1 MRAINKQKFLT
12 ELGRLLTFMYEED
25 RERALAMYSSLFD
38 ETDDETGVLQML
50 VSPTRQAV
58 NLARAYDA
66 RERKLQVQAQSR
78 GEAPEA
84 DEPAFVQVIEKLRV
98 QAAALGAPVNKVSAD
113 QFSLFEDAAK
123 ETALFDEVGPAPEPT
138 PEPAVQTDLF
148 FDIPPAPAA
157 EPESAAEAE
166 SAESLAPDTAEAP
179 AFDPAEAVLDSF
191 AMPDEE
197 PAQTEAEAAAP
208 APAMK
213 PAPAPVQEEWSGSM
227 PGARPAPVPPPFA
240 ESEKPAEPALSF
252 TQSMPAPQPPV
263 QTPAPQPERPRS
275 EILAGS
281 RPLFTKSKPRV
292 GLLILFLLFAVPITL
307 LCILLLLAPAAL
319 ALGVGALAGWL
330 GVSGLLATFGSFSVF
345 ADILLVFG
353 CTLIVLALAVLF
365 LWIFIWLIFGVI
377 PGLIRGVCALARR
390 WCYKEVP
397 VS

>member
-25 RERALAMYSSLFD
+25 RERALALYSSLFD

-98 QAAALGAPVNKVSAD
+98 QAAELGAPVNKVSAD

-123 ETALFDEVGPAPEPT
+123 ETSLFDEVGPAPEPA

-148 FDIPPAPAA
+148 FDIPPASAA

-166 SAESLAPDTAEAP
+166 SAESSAPDTAEAP
-179 AFDPAEAVLDSF
+179 APSVPAASR
-191 AMPDEE
+191 
-197 PAQTEAEAAAP
+197 PAPEAAAP

-307 LCILLLLAPAAL
+307 LCILLLLAPAAF

>member
-1 MRAINKQKFLT
+1 
-12 ELGRLLTFMYEED
+12 MYEED
-25 RERALAMYSSLFD
+25 RERALALYSSLFD

-78 GEAPEA
+78 GEAPDAE
-84 DEPAFVQVIEKLRV
+84 EPAFVQVIEKLRV

-113 QFSLFEDAAK
+113 QFSLFEDAAR
-123 ETALFDEVGPAPEPT
+123 ETALFDEVGANPEPT
-138 PEPAVQTDLF
+138 PEPAAQTDLF
-148 FDIPPAPAA
+148 FNIPSAPAEEPVPAEVESTESPAPD
-157 EPESAAEAE
+157 P
-166 SAESLAPDTAEAP
+166 AEAP

-191 AMPDEE
+191 VMPEEE
-197 PAQTEAEAAAP
+197 PAQTEAEAAVP
-208 APAMK
+208 APVMK

-227 PGARPAPVPPPFA
+227 PGARPAPVPPPFS
-240 ESEKPAEPALSF
+240 ESERLVEPALSF

-292 GLLILFLLFAVPITL
+292 GLLILFLLFAVPFTL

-377 PGLIRGVCALARR
+377 PGLIRGVCALARK

>member
-25 RERALAMYSSLFD
+25 RERALALYSSLFD

-98 QAAALGAPVNKVSAD
+98 QAAELGAPVNKVSAD

-123 ETALFDEVGPAPEPT
+123 ETALFDEPAPEPAT
-138 PEPAVQTDLF
+138 EPAVQTDLF
-148 FDIPPAPAA
+148 FNLPPAPAA
-157 EPESAAEAE
+157 EPESAEAE
-166 SAESLAPDTAEAP
+166 SAASPAPDAAEAP
-179 AFDPAEAVLDSF
+179 ASGPADAFLDSF
-191 AMPDEE
+191 VMPDEE
-197 PAQTEAEAAAP
+197 PAPTEAEP
-208 APAMK
+208 E
-213 PAPAPVQEEWSGSM
+213 PAPAPVQEERSGSM
-227 PGARPAPVPPPFA
+227 PGARPAPVPPPFT
-240 ESEKPAEPALSF
+240 ESEKPAEFTFTPGAPA
-252 TQSMPAPQPPV
+252 AQPPV

-319 ALGVGALAGWL
+319 ALGVGAFAGWL
-330 GVSGLLATFGSFSVF
+330 GVTGLLATFGSFSVF

-365 LWIFIWLIFGVI
+365 LWIFIWLIGGVI
-377 PGLIRGVCALARR
+377 PGLIRGVCALARK

-397 VS
+397 V

>member
-25 RERALAMYSSLFD
+25 RERALALYSSLFD

-123 ETALFDEVGPAPEPT
+123 ESSLFDEVEPAPEPA

-148 FDIPPAPAA
+148 FDIPSPPAA
-157 EPESAAEAE
+157 EPAPIEAE
-166 SAESLAPDTAEAP
+166 SAESPVPDTAEAP
-179 AFDPAEAVLDSF
+179 AFDPAEAVLDNF

-197 PAQTEAEAAAP
+197 PAQAEAAAP

-227 PGARPAPVPPPFA
+227 PGARPAPVPPPFP
-240 ESEKPAEPALSF
+240 ESEKPEEPALSF

-319 ALGVGALAGWL
+319 ALGVGAFAGWL
-330 GVSGLLATFGSFSVF
+330 GVTGLLATFGSFSVF

-377 PGLIRGVCALARR
+377 PGLIRGVCALARK

>member
-1 MRAINKQKFLT
+1 
-12 ELGRLLTFMYEED
+12 MYEED
-25 RERALAMYSSLFD
+25 RERALALYSSLFD

-78 GEAPEA
+78 GEASEA

-123 ETALFDEVGPAPEPT
+123 ETSLFDEVGPAPEPA

-148 FDIPPAPAA
+148 FNIPSSPAEEPAPI
-157 EPESAAEAE
+157 EAE
-166 SAESLAPDTAEAP
+166 SAESPAPDKAEAP

-191 AMPDEE
+191 VMPDEE

-227 PGARPAPVPPPFA
+227 PGARPAPVPPPFT
-240 ESEKPAEPALSF
+240 ESEKPAEFTFTPSAPA
-252 TQSMPAPQPPV
+252 AQPPV
-263 QTPAPQPERPRS
+263 QAPAPQPERPRS

-330 GVSGLLATFGSFSVF
+330 GITGLLATFGSFSVF

-377 PGLIRGVCALARR
+377 PGLIRGVCALARK

>member
-25 RERALAMYSSLFD
+25 RERALTLYSSLFD

-123 ETALFDEVGPAPEPT
+123 ETSLFDEVGPAPEPA

-148 FDIPPAPAA
+148 FNIPSSPAEEPAPI
-157 EPESAAEAE
+157 EAE
-166 SAESLAPDTAEAP
+166 SAESPAPDKAEAP

-191 AMPDEE
+191 VMPDEE

-227 PGARPAPVPPPFA
+227 PGARPFA

-263 QTPAPQPERPRS
+263 QAPAPQPERPRS

-330 GVSGLLATFGSFSVF
+330 AITGLLATFGSFSVF

-353 CTLIVLALAVLF
+353 CTLIVLALAILF

-377 PGLIRGVCALARR
+377 PGLIRGVCALAHRG
-390 WCYKEVP
+390 CYKEVP

>member
-25 RERALAMYSSLFD
+25 RERALALYSSLFD

-113 QFSLFEDAAK
+113 QFSLFEDAAR
-123 ETALFDEVGPAPEPT
+123 ESSLFDEVGPAPEPA

-166 SAESLAPDTAEAP
+166 SAESPAPDTAEAP

-227 PGARPAPVPPPFA
+227 PGV
-240 ESEKPAEPALSF
+240 
-252 TQSMPAPQPPV
+252 QPSV
-263 QTPAPQPERPRS
+263 QTPAPHPERPRS

-307 LCILLLLAPAAL
+307 LCILLLLAPAAF
-319 ALGVGALAGWL
+319 ALGVGALTGWL